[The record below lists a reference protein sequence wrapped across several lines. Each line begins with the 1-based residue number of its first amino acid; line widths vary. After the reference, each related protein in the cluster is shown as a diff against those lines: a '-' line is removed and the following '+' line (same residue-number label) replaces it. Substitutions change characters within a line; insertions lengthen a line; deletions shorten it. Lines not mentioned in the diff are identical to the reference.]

1 MSFKNFIMYLQQI
14 LTMVDPKNEYSI
26 ALAKTALSSTISLA
40 IASGKV
46 DAPTIRLMRGA
57 EEKFN
62 YLVNHTKDFAGIP
75 GQYLQNEQK
84 RKRLEMFLYPHC

>member
-40 IASGKV
+40 VASGKV
-46 DAPTIRLMRGA
+46 DAPTIRVMRGS
-57 EEKFN
+57 EDKFI
-62 YLVNHTKDFAGIP
+62 YLVNHTKDFAGVP